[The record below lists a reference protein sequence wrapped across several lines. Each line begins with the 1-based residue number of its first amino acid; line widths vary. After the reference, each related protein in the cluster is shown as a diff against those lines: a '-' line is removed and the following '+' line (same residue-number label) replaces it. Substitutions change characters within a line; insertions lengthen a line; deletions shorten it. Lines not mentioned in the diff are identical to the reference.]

1 MADANTPTTESGA
14 LDVLTAKTGTTA
26 KPGIVNQSILEDMQ
40 KLYDQKLAEKNYFLQ
55 DLADASAW
63 WSGGAA
69 GPSAGLAQ
77 RAQTRALQ
85 SKQLEDLQA
94 QLSQGKVNLA
104 QLGQANEELKPG
116 AAALSGIPT
125 GGTGSAGTQFSAAGE
140 KLVPYK
146 GVMIPERVY
155 RVLQTYISAGNK
167 AKADEEFAKY
177 VTEENKFFTNPN
189 AYEQKDYFDKN
200 TGADRRSAIDIRGGA
215 NAPVVR
221 PSTVAPAVQPSVN
234 APSVQPSTVIPSAQ
248 PSSVVPTSVRST
260 DQGDVYRFENLSD
273 GAKERLNNY
282 AKTELG
288 LQGDAMKRAD
298 ASELFNRMPMEQR
311 RNAFLKSGETP
322 VVSTQAQAQV
332 PAMTPVSTTAP
343 TQGPQNYSQYKTE
356 QAGREKSAEQEGTA
370 VGKAA
375 GERRASLENIRSEL
389 GLKIKN
395 ANSLL
400 NILDE
405 TPEAVGIGFRNPTTG
420 AILEAGRAGLFLGKR
435 DLEELAATQLSPKA
449 RANRAKFDSIA
460 AAVVAEERR
469 NLAKGTG
476 TVSNYETEQF
486 EKATGLNKKS
496 PAEAN
501 RYFAIFI
508 AENLRAKAELIKELD
523 KNPKQ
528 AMGDFERSARYKE
541 ILDERDNRLSKIF
554 PELAN
559 KDIAFGEK
567 IPKISKDRMNELDK
581 IYGGAR

>member
-1 MADANTPTTESGA
+1 
-14 LDVLTAKTGTTA
+14 
-26 KPGIVNQSILEDMQ
+26 
-40 KLYDQKLAEKNYFLQ
+40 
-55 DLADASAW
+55 
-63 WSGGAA
+63 
-69 GPSAGLAQ
+69 
-77 RAQTRALQ
+77 LQ

-116 AAALSGIPT
+116 AQALSGMPT

-177 VTEENKFFTNPN
+177 VTEENKFFTNPG

-221 PSTVAPAVQPSVN
+221 PSVNAPTTQPSAVT
-234 APSVQPSTVIPSAQ
+234 PSVQPSVTAPTAQ
-248 PSSVVPTSVRST
+248 PTTVAPTSARPT

-273 GAKERLNNY
+273 AAKQRLNNY

-288 LQGDAMKRAD
+288 LQGDTMNRAD

-311 RNAFLKSGETP
+311 KNAFLKAGETP
-322 VVSTQAQAQV
+322 VVSTQAQA
-332 PAMTPVSTTAP
+332 PAMTPVSATAS
-343 TQGPQNYSQYKTE
+343 TQGPQNYSQYKVE

-375 GERRASLENIRSEL
+375 GERRASLENIRPEL

-395 ANSLL
+395 ATSLL

-405 TPEAVGIGFRNPTTG
+405 TPEAVGIGFRNSTTG

-449 RANRAKFDSIA
+449 RENRAKFDSIA

-528 AMGDFERSARYKE
+528 AMGDFERSARYQE
-541 ILDERDNRLSKIF
+541 IMQERDRRLEKIF

-567 IPKISKDRMNELDK
+567 TPKVSKDRMSELDK

>member
-1 MADANTPTTESGA
+1 MAETSTTESGA
-14 LDVLTAKTGTTA
+14 LDVLTAKTGTNA
-26 KPGIVNQSILEDMQ
+26 KPTITNQGILDDMQ
-40 KLYDQKLAEKNYFLQ
+40 KLYDQKLAEKNYFMQ
-55 DLADASAW
+55 DLADAQAW

-200 TGADRRSAIDIRGGA
+200 TGMDRRSPIDIRGGGA

-221 PSTVAPAVQPSVN
+221 PSVN
-234 APSVQPSTVIPSAQ
+234 APTTQPPVVTPSVQPSVTTPIAQ
-248 PSSVVPTSVRST
+248 PAAATFKPAGE
-260 DQGDVYRFENLSD
+260 GDVYRFENLSD
-273 GAKERLNNY
+273 TAKERLNNY
-282 AKTELG
+282 ARNELG
-288 LQGDAMKRAD
+288 LKGDAMNRAD
-298 ASELFNRMPMEQR
+298 ASELFNRMPMDQR
-311 RNAFLKSGETP
+311 KNAFLAANEKP
-322 VVSTQAQAQV
+322 VVSTQASA
-332 PAMTPVSTTAP
+332 PAMTPVSAAAP
-343 TQGPQNYSQYKTE
+343 MSSTISAQGPQNYSQYKVE
-356 QAGREKSAEQEGTA
+356 QAGREKSSEQEGTA

-375 GERRASLENIRSEL
+375 GERRASLENLRSEL

-395 ANSLL
+395 ATSLL

-405 TPEAVGIGFRNPTTG
+405 TPEAVGIGFRNSTTG

-449 RANRAKFDSIA
+449 RENRAKFDSIA

-528 AMGDFERSARYKE
+528 TMGDFERSAKYQE
-541 ILDERDNRLSKIF
+541 IMAERDRRLEKIF

-559 KDIAFGEK
+559 KDIAFGQK
-567 IPKISKDRMNELDK
+567 TPRVSKDRMSELDK

>member
-1 MADANTPTTESGA
+1 MADTPTTESSA

-26 KPGIVNQSILEDMQ
+26 KPSITNQGILDDMQ
-40 KLYDQKLAEKNYFLQ
+40 KLYDQKLAEKNYFMQ
-55 DLADASAW
+55 DLADAQAW

-116 AAALSGIPT
+116 AQALSGMPT

-200 TGADRRSAIDIRGGA
+200 TGADRRSAVDIRGGA
-215 NAPVVR
+215 GAPAVR
-221 PSTVAPAVQPSVN
+221 PSVNVPTTQPSVTAPTAQPTTVAP
-234 APSVQPSTVIPSAQ
+234 TSAR
-248 PSSVVPTSVRST
+248 PT

-273 GAKERLNNY
+273 AAKQRLNNY

-288 LQGDAMKRAD
+288 LQGDTMNRAD

-311 RNAFLKSGETP
+311 KNAFLKAGETP
-322 VVSTQAQAQV
+322 VVSTQAQA
-332 PAMTPVSTTAP
+332 PAMTPVSATAP
-343 TQGPQNYSQYKTE
+343 TQGPQNYSQYKVE
-356 QAGREKSAEQEGTA
+356 QAGKEKSAEQEGTA

-375 GERRASLENIRSEL
+375 GERRAALENIRPEL

-395 ANSLL
+395 ATSLL

-405 TPEAVGIGFRNPTTG
+405 TPEAVGIGFRNSTTG

-449 RANRAKFDSIA
+449 RENRAKFDSIA

-528 AMGDFERSARYKE
+528 AMGDFERSARYQE
-541 ILDERDNRLSKIF
+541 IMQERDRRLEKIF

-567 IPKISKDRMNELDK
+567 TPKVSKDRMSELDK

>member
-1 MADANTPTTESGA
+1 
-14 LDVLTAKTGTTA
+14 
-26 KPGIVNQSILEDMQ
+26 
-40 KLYDQKLAEKNYFLQ
+40 
-55 DLADASAW
+55 
-63 WSGGAA
+63 
-69 GPSAGLAQ
+69 
-77 RAQTRALQ
+77 
-85 SKQLEDLQA
+85 
-94 QLSQGKVNLA
+94 
-104 QLGQANEELKPG
+104 
-116 AAALSGIPT
+116 LSGLPT
-125 GGTGSAGTQFSAAGE
+125 GGTGGAGTQFSAAGE

-200 TGADRRSAIDIRGGA
+200 TGADRRSAVDIRGGA
-215 NAPVVR
+215 G
-221 PSTVAPAVQPSVN
+221 APAVRPSVN
-234 APSVQPSTVIPSAQ
+234 APTTQPSVTAPTAQ
-248 PSSVVPTSVRST
+248 PTTVAPTSARPT

-273 GAKERLNNY
+273 SAKQRLNNY

-288 LQGDAMKRAD
+288 LQGDTMNRAD

-311 RNAFLKSGETP
+311 KNAFLKAGETP
-322 VVSTQAQAQV
+322 VVSTQTQTQAQA
-332 PAMTPVSTTAP
+332 PAMTPVSATAP
-343 TQGPQNYSQYKTE
+343 TQGPQNYSQYKVE
-356 QAGREKSAEQEGTA
+356 QASREKSAEQEGTA

-375 GERRASLENIRSEL
+375 GERRATLENIRPEL

-405 TPEAVGIGFRNPTTG
+405 TPEAVGIGFRNSTTG

-449 RANRAKFDSIA
+449 RENRAKFDSIA

-528 AMGDFERSARYKE
+528 AMGDFERSARYQE
-541 ILDERDNRLSKIF
+541 IMAERDKRLEKIF

-567 IPKISKDRMNELDK
+567 TPKVSKDRMSELDK
-581 IYGGAR
+581 IYGGAK